1 MEDRDRN
8 CDVRGNYM
16 ETPGKQ
22 NPAEAEA
29 HIASAQQILKAL
41 QEKIG
46 EHPEIGEAIT
56 KLEMALN
63 VLEIK
68 SGGVV

>member
-1 MEDRDRN
+1 MVAPSEDDSKADSTQAAAHVTSARDLL
-8 CDVRGNYM
+8 
-16 ETPGKQ
+16 T
-22 NPAEAEA
+22 
-29 HIASAQQILKAL
+29 AL

-46 EHPEIGEAIT
+46 KHPEIGAAIT

-68 SGGVV
+68 TGGLL

>member
-1 MEDRDRN
+1 MVAPNENDPKPDSTQAAAHVTSARDLL
-8 CDVRGNYM
+8 
-16 ETPGKQ
+16 T
-22 NPAEAEA
+22 
-29 HIASAQQILKAL
+29 AL

-46 EHPEIGEAIT
+46 KHPEIGAAIT

-68 SGGVV
+68 TGGLL